1 MTKENYKEKVVVDP
15 ESCGGRPHIKGT
27 RIEISVIL
35 DALAEGLTP
44 DEIVDHYP
52 ALDKSDVRAA
62 AAYASE
68 LSREN
73 TWKLTAS

>member
-1 MTKENYKEKVVVDP
+1 MGKENYKDKVMVDP

-35 DALAEGLTP
+35 DNLAEGRTP

-52 ALDKSDVRAA
+52 LWTKSKFVPQNQLANH
-62 AAYASE
+62 AS
-68 LSREN
+68 SIQI
-73 TWKLTAS
+73 